1 MRVAGGDLAVYQ
13 KNRHNNRS
21 FVMVSKLTETAGN

>member
-13 KNRHNNRS
+13 KKLHNNLS
-21 FVMVSKLTETAGN
+21 FVMVSKITEQSGN

>member
-13 KNRHNNRS
+13 KKRHNKLS